1 MTHDS
6 VGVGEDGPTHQP
18 IEHLNSYRAMPNIY
32 VMRPCDTIET
42 AECWKIAIESI
53 KTPTLIALSRQGL
66 TNIRDSFEENK
77 SAKGAYVISQASEKA
92 KVTLLATGS
101 EVAVAIKTQK
111 IL

>member
-32 VMRPCDTIET
+32 VI
-42 AECWKIAIESI
+42 
-53 KTPTLIALSRQGL
+53 
-66 TNIRDSFEENK
+66 
-77 SAKGAYVISQASEKA
+77 
-92 KVTLLATGS
+92 TLLATGS